1 MKIYD
6 VKKFKIEMTCA
17 LVKIKNP
24 FGFLQSVY
32 FESVFLKVYFFS
44 VIPKLAFFESVFL
57 LGISQI
63 LSFIFLRFLGPT
75 FG

>member
-44 VIPKLAFFESVFL
+44 VIPKLAFFESVF
-57 LGISQI
+57 SKQI
-63 LSFIFLRFLGPT
+63 KRYKDLSST
-75 FG
+75 VS